1 MPEDKINTNKPEG
14 TQRTAVAAGKQ
25 GPSIR
30 QNTVRTA
37 QTAKPAASNLP
48 SKPIV
53 KPATKPTETPAE
65 TKPMKNSLSPAASSV
80 LKTADKQTET
90 VASQTAAA
98 AAKPTGAVPSTAR
111 PAASSVPL
119 AKTDT
124 TAASAAKTA
133 QASSSPAQRP
143 PMAQYVEK
151 PRTAIVTRKTGE
163 TDITLTLNLDG
174 TGKTSIDTG
183 IGFFDHMLNSFARH
197 GFFDIDLKV
206 RGDLYVDS
214 HHTIE
219 DTGIVLGTAIKEALG
234 AKKAIKR
241 YGSFMLPMDEALVL
255 CALDLSGRP
264 YLVYDLKLTVDK
276 VGYMDTE
283 MVKEFFYA
291 VSYSAG
297 MNINIKQLD
306 GQNNHHIIEAAFKAF
321 AKALD
326 EAVAKEPRL
335 MGQVLSTKGTL

>member
-14 TQRTAVAAGKQ
+14 TQRTAVTAGKH
-25 GPSIR
+25 GASIR
-30 QNTVRTA
+30 QNAARAA
-37 QTAKPAASNLP
+37 QTAKPAASNQQV
-48 SKPIV
+48 KPIV
-53 KPATKPTETPAE
+53 KPVTKVAEKPAE
-65 TKPMKNSLSPAASSV
+65 TV
-80 LKTADKQTET
+80 
-90 VASQTAAA
+90 AAA
-98 AAKPTGAVPSTAR
+98 VKPAGAAPSAAR
-111 PAASSVPL
+111 PAPSPL
-119 AKTDT
+119 PPAKTDT
-124 TAASAAKTA
+124 TTVSAAKAA
-133 QASSSPAQRP
+133 QPPYPPVQRP
-143 PMAQYVEK
+143 PVNQYADK
-151 PRTAIVTRKTGE
+151 PRTAAITRKTKE

-174 TGKTSIDTG
+174 IGKASIDTG

-197 GFFDIDLKV
+197 GFFDLDLNV

-255 CALDLSGRP
+255 CAIDLSGRP
-264 YLVYDLKLTVDK
+264 YLVYDLNLTVDK

-335 MGQVLSTKGTL
+335 MGQVLSTKGAL

>member
-53 KPATKPTETPAE
+53 KPATKPTETAAE
-65 TKPMKNSLSPAASSV
+65 TKPMKNSLSPAAPSMV
-80 LKTADKQTET
+80 KTADKQTET

-98 AAKPTGAVPSTAR
+98 AAKPAGAVSSTAR

-119 AKTDT
+119 AKTDV
-124 TAASAAKTA
+124 TAASTAKTA
-133 QASSSPAQRP
+133 QASSSPVQ
-143 PMAQYVEK
+143 K

-174 TGKTSIDTG
+174 IGKTSIDTG